1 MRTAYSHRPCVIL
14 KLPDVSN
21 GGGSWVS
28 EVNKVE
34 QVSIDGHQ
42 ISLAEGPCP
51 VRWHVGGEGAERTQ
65 PGGSLYFEVP
75 CIIGNGHMEPA
86 VDRDRH

>member
-1 MRTAYSHRPCVIL
+1 MRTAYLHRPCVIL

-21 GGGSWVS
+21 GGGSGVS

-51 VRWHVGGEGAERTQ
+51 VRWHVGGGGPKGHSQEG
-65 PGGSLYFEVP
+65 V
-75 CIIGNGHMEPA
+75 CILKFHA
-86 VDRDRH
+86 S